1 MKDEK
6 KKTKITSR
14 QIVAMVGV
22 ILLILLY
29 ISTLIL
35 ALVDNSATHSLF
47 AMSLAGTLVI
57 PIVIFLYSWMY
68 GRITGRKAIGDP
80 EPSDSDTADSETEA

>member
-6 KKTKITSR
+6 KRTKITSR
-14 QIVAMVGV
+14 QIVAMTGV
-22 ILLILLY
+22 ILLVLMYVI
-29 ISTLIL
+29 TLIL
-35 ALVDNSATHSLF
+35 ALTDNSATHNLF

-68 GRITGRKAIGDP
+68 GRLTGKKAIGDP
-80 EPSDSDTADSETEA
+80 DAADGQTPAGKGEA